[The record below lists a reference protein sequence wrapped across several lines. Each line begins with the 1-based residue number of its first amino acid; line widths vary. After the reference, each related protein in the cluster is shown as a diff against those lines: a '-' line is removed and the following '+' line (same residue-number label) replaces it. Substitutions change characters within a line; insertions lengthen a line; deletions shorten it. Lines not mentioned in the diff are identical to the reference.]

1 MTSAWI
7 NPAGGLRYH
16 ARALFGARL
25 WAPFQH
31 ALNAWLSSRE
41 LSAERVLLVGPSAA
55 HCISDGF
62 LSRFSQVTALEPD
75 PVAGFLLLRR
85 LRRLGIQARVDRS
98 DQLLRPLLDGT
109 NGLAESLRSDPELAV
124 VFCNVLGQTRFL
136 VEDEEHSRFK
146 AAFRA
151 RIIPQLE
158 RRAWLSFHDRLSGA
172 LAPEFSQPFAAPA
185 RLTDAE
191 VLRELY
197 RADSARA
204 SADLLDHGSDDF
216 FPSERPHTYFS
227 WQIDRERYHLIEAV
241 ASTGG

>member
-25 WAPFQH
+25 WAPFRH
-31 ALNAWLSSRE
+31 ALNGWLSSRE

-55 HCISDGF
+55 HCLSDQF
-62 LSRFSQVTALEPD
+62 LSRFSQVSALEPD
-75 PVAGFLLLRR
+75 PLAGFLLLRR
-85 LRRLGIQARVDRS
+85 LRRLGARGRVERS

-136 VEDEEHSRFK
+136 LEDDEHARFK
-146 AAFRA
+146 MAFRA
-151 RIIPQLE
+151 KIVPLLE
-158 RRAWLSFHDRLSGA
+158 RRTWLSFHDRLSGT
-172 LAPEFSQPFAAPA
+172 LAPEFAQPFTAPA

-197 RADSARA
+197 RAGSAPG
-204 SADLLDHGSDDF
+204 SAELLDHGSDDF
-216 FPSERPHTYFS
+216 FPSARPHTYFN
-227 WQIDRERYHLIEAV
+227 WQIDRERYHLIEAL
-241 ASTGG
+241 ASAGR